1 MWIIVGEKYDVR
13 GLMEDVRGL
22 MEDVRGLMYEFI
34 FDYIARDFF

>member
-1 MWIIVGEKYDVR
+1 MWIIVGEKY
-13 GLMEDVRGL
+13 DVRGL